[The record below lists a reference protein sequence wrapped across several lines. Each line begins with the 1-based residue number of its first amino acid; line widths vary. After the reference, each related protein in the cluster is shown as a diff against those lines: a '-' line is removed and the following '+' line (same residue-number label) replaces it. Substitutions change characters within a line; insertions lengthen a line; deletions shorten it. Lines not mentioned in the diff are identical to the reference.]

1 MFESLDDVAV
11 FVEAAEAGGFS
22 AAAVRLHLT
31 RSAVGK
37 AVARLEARLGARLF
51 HRTTRQQ
58 SLTEDGE
65 AFFHHCRRAIAE
77 IRAGRTLIETGRR
90 VVSGRLRIS
99 VPLSFGRRCVA
110 PILLAL
116 AHRHQGLSLEIDFND
131 RPVDLI
137 EEGFDLA
144 VRSGPIRDSDTLM
157 ARLLMR
163 QQMMLVAAP
172 DYLERRGMPAGL
184 DDLTAHDCIV
194 YRRQGHNERWRFPDR
209 SGGLHELAV
218 DGRIGL
224 DDIETIAEA
233 TLSGF
238 GIAYLPCWLVQRAV
252 GEGRLVGL
260 LTSATEGRLA
270 DIHALWPK
278 APYLPTRVRAAI
290 DALAADLPGAA
301 LKSHHTVRAG
311 QMSSTISL

>member
-1 MFESLDDVAV
+1 MPEFLDDIAV

-22 AAAVRLHLT
+22 SAAARLHLT

-37 AVARLEARLGARLF
+37 AVARLEARLGVRLF

-58 SLTEDGE
+58 SLTDDGE
-65 AFFHHCRRAIAE
+65 AFFDHCRRGLAE
-77 IRAGRTLIETGRR
+77 IRAGRVLIETGRR

-110 PILLAL
+110 PVLLAL
-116 AHRHQGLSLEIDFND
+116 ARRHTDLSLEIDFSD
-131 RPVDLI
+131 RPVDLV

-144 VRSGPIRDSDTLM
+144 VRSGSVGDSDALM

-163 QQMMLVAAP
+163 QRMMLVAAP
-172 DYLERRGMPAGL
+172 DYLARRGAPAGL
-184 DDLTAHDCIV
+184 DDLAVHDCIV
-194 YRRQGHNERWRFPDR
+194 YRRQGRNERWRFPDA
-209 SGGLHELAV
+209 SGGLREMV
-218 DGRIGL
+218 IESRIGL

-233 TLSGF
+233 ALSGF
-238 GIAYLPCWLVQRAV
+238 GIAYLPCWLVRSSV

-260 LTSATEGRLA
+260 LAATTEGRRT
-270 DIHALWPK
+270 DIHAVWPR

-290 DALAADLPGAA
+290 DALVAELPGVA
-301 LKSHHTVRAG
+301 LA
-311 QMSSTISL
+311 